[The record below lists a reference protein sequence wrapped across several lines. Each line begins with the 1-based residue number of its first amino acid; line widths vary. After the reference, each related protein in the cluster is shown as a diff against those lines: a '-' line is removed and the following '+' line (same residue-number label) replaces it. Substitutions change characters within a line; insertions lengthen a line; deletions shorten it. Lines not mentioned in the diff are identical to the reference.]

1 MHKLAQLVQQEW
13 KVPALASVLVALEA
27 RLVPLAAPLK
37 AGQAAK
43 CLA

>member
-1 MHKLAQLVQQEW
+1 LAQLVQQEW

-27 RLVPLAAPLK
+27 RLAAPLK
-37 AGQAAK
+37 VGQAAK